1 MIENISTPEKILF
14 VLNPISGGRDK
25 AALQPILEKFCLNHN
40 IEFSIYSTTGHKDKE
55 AIKSKL
61 SAFSPEVLVAI
72 GGDGTVNLCAS
83 VIKFSECTLSIIP
96 LGSGNGL
103 AKDLNIPQNNV
114 EQALELL
121 INPSFKRIDTL
132 EANGHFF
139 LHLCDIG
146 FNAQIVKSY
155 SMSSRRGLITYAYY
169 MIKTFFNYKSS
180 RYYVNVDDKGLF
192 KVTAFMITA
201 ANSQRFGSNITI
213 NPNGKVDDG
222 LFELIIIKAFSYK
235 VLPKLIWQILWK
247 RIHFSPYS
255 KIFTSKKVV
264 IQHKRG
270 KTLQVDGEILGRF
283 KLIEILIHPLS
294 VKVVVPKEPA

>member
-1 MIENISTPEKILF
+1 MSENVSSPEKILF

-25 AALQPILEKFCLNHN
+25 AAVQPILERFCHNHR
-40 IEFSIYSTTGHKDKE
+40 IQFQIYSTTGSKDREKISSRIISF
-55 AIKSKL
+55 A
-61 SAFSPEVLVAI
+61 PDMLVAI

-83 VIKFSECTLSIIP
+83 VIKDTDCALGIIP

-103 AKDLNIPQNNV
+103 SKDLNIPQNSA

-121 INPSFKRIDTL
+121 VNPFVKRIDTL

-146 FNAQIVKSY
+146 FNARIVKSY

-169 MIKTFFNYKSS
+169 MIKEFFNYKSS
-180 RYYVNVDDKGLF
+180 RYYINVDDKGIF

-255 KIFTSKKVV
+255 KIFTAKKVT

-283 KLIEILIHPLS
+283 KLIEISIHPLS
-294 VKVVVPKEPA
+294 LKVVVPKLI

>member
-1 MIENISTPEKILF
+1 MTSEISPPEKILF

-25 AALQPILEKFCLNHN
+25 QAIIPQIKSFCFTHK
-40 IEFSIYSTTGHKDKE
+40 IAFDIYQTTGLKDKE
-55 AIKSKL
+55 NIQVSLVSFAPQI
-61 SAFSPEVLVAI
+61 VVAI

-83 VIKFSECTLSIIP
+83 LIKESEYCLGIIP

-103 AKDLNIPQNNV
+103 SKDLNIPQNDLTA
-114 EQALELL
+114 ALNLL
-121 INPSFKRIDTL
+121 LKPKIIRIDTL
-132 EANGHFF
+132 EANNHFF

-146 FNAQIVKSY
+146 FNARIVKAY
-155 SMSSRRGLITYAYY
+155 SMSTRRGLMTYAYY
-169 MIKTFFNYKSS
+169 MIKEFFNYKSS
-180 RYYVNVDDKGLF
+180 RYYINVDDKGVF

-222 LFELIIIKAFSYK
+222 LFELVVIKSFPYK

-255 KIFTSKKVV
+255 KIFSAKKV
-264 IQHKRG
+264 ILQHKKG
-270 KTLQVDGEILGRF
+270 KTLQVDGEIIGRF
-283 KLIEILIHPLS
+283 RQIEITIHPRSL
-294 VKVVVPKEPA
+294 KVIVPES

>member
-1 MIENISTPEKILF
+1 MISEISTPENILF

-25 AALQPILEKFCLNHN
+25 QAIIPQIETFCSDNN
-40 IEFSIYSTTGHKDKE
+40 ITSELFQTTGEQDKE
-55 AIKSKL
+55 NIRELISSFA
-61 SAFSPEVLVAI
+61 PHTVVAI

-83 VIKFSECTLSIIP
+83 IIKGSECNLGIIP

-103 AKDLNIPQNNV
+103 SKDLNIPQNDLAA
-114 EQALELL
+114 ALNIL
-121 INPSFKRIDTL
+121 INPTVQRIDTL

-139 LHLCDIG
+139 THLCDIG
-146 FNAQIVKSY
+146 FNARIVKAY
-155 SMSSRRGLITYAYY
+155 SMSTRRGLVTYAYH
-169 MIKTFFNYKSS
+169 MIREFFNYKSS
-180 RYYVNVDDKGLF
+180 RYYINVDDADVF
-192 KVTAFMITA
+192 KVRAFMITA

-222 LFELIIIKAFSYK
+222 LFELVVIKSFPYK

-255 KIFTSKKVV
+255 KIFSVKKVV

-283 KLIEILIHPLS
+283 RQIKILIHPASL
-294 VKVVVPKEPA
+294 KVIVPKS